1 MNHSTK
7 KTFFIMNIA
16 LFVCA
21 ILFLIY
27 YDYSGGLW
35 LKGLTILWFVIL
47 GGVNLLYAHIQ
58 GIKPPLF
65 MISLALGL
73 CCGMLAD
80 VLLGIQFFVGLVI
93 FALGHV
99 LYIVAFYT
107 LEKFHLIDLF
117 IMIPVS
123 ALSICIITGTPYI
136 QVDDPFMKSMLLGY
150 AVVISCMLGKAV
162 SNAIIRPTLS
172 RVLMLLGSVLFL
184 FSDLMLAVDFF
195 GKTSRLVWALCAYTY
210 WPAQCILALSLFCFV
225 NEIALDNKKKD
236 I

>member
-1 MNHSTK
+1 
-7 KTFFIMNIA
+7 MNIA
-16 LFVCA
+16 LFVCTM
-21 ILFLIY
+21 LFLIY

-35 LKGLTILWFVIL
+35 LKGLTSLWFVIL

-65 MISLALGL
+65 LIFLELGL

-80 VLLGIQFFVGLVI
+80 ILLGIQFFIGLVV

-107 LEKFHLIDLF
+107 LEKFRLIDLF
-117 IMIPVS
+117 IMVPIS
-123 ALSICIITGTPYI
+123 ALSICIIVGTPYI
-136 QVDDPFMKSMLLGY
+136 QVNDPLMKKMLLGY

-162 SNAIIRPTLS
+162 SNAILRPTFS

-184 FSDLMLAVDFF
+184 FSDLMLAIDFF

-210 WPAQCILALSLFCFV
+210 WPAQCILALSLFYFV